1 MKPNRVAFLL
11 CAAIA
16 AGCGARASLHIDET
30 ASASASSGA
39 GGAEMVPTPEAL
51 YVPDDHGC
59 GAEQKPEDA
68 AALLTPSG
76 SGQGVA
82 VVEVFY
88 QSECTGVGGDYI
100 VAHEVDGFR
109 DFWLGAHACF
119 FLPQPL
125 PSGLPHGVLRY
136 NITAAFFQVSPDV
149 CIGIPGEPPGLG
161 TGDKTEAIALFA
173 TLAQAQQ
180 FAASLPAAE

>member
-1 MKPNRVAFLL
+1 MKPNHVAFLL
-11 CAAIA
+11 CTAIA
-16 AGCGARASLHIDET
+16 AGCGARASLRIDET
-30 ASASASSGA
+30 SSAAASSGS
-39 GGAEMVPTPEAL
+39 GGAPAVPDPEAL
-51 YVPDDHGC
+51 YLPDDQGC
-59 GAEQKPEDA
+59 GAEQTPANA

-88 QSECTGVGGDYI
+88 QSECTGVGGDYL

-109 DFWLGAHACF
+109 EFWLGAHACF
-119 FLPQPL
+119 FLPQPPPSNL
-125 PSGLPHGVLRY
+125 PYGVLRY

-149 CIGIPGEPPGLG
+149 CIGIPGQPPGLG
-161 TGDKTEAIALFA
+161 TGDKTEAVALFT
-173 TLAQAQQ
+173 TLADARQ